1 MNYQCIVSGRVQGV
15 FYRASIQNMAA
26 RAGYSGYVKNLPDGN
41 VEACVS
47 TDEQHTLEQ
56 FLDILKKGSKY
67 SWVDNIDI
75 QPIEESFSNGF
86 LIRY

>member
-15 FYRASIQNMAA
+15 FYRAGIQSMAA

-41 VEACVS
+41 VEVCVT

-56 FLDILKKGSKY
+56 FLKILKTGSNY
-67 SWVDNIDI
+67 SWVDSISAR
-75 QPIEESFSNGF
+75 PIEEIFSNGF

>member
-41 VEACVS
+41 VEACVT
-47 TDEQHTLEQ
+47 TDAKHTLEQ
-56 FLDILKKGSKY
+56 FLDILKKGSNY
-67 SWVDNIDI
+67 SRVDNINTR
-75 QPIEESFSNGF
+75 PIEKSFSNGF